1 MSSSSSKKLKS
12 KKGSTSSAMSQKDCM
27 KFMAKQFAKVLPD
40 IVSKIQTDSPHG
52 SVDSKADK
60 PKSTFQFKHFMACK
74 PLEFTGK
81 NGATAM
87 MNWFD
92 AIELTFLQSGCPD
105 ELRTLNA
112 TGVFRE
118 KALEWW
124 TTERNKRGNEVAH
137 AMPWDD
143 LKQLMKDHF
152 CPPHE
157 LQKLENEFWN
167 LTQKGSDMDGLITRF
182 KQLSVLCPGQVETA
196 PKTVAKFIRC
206 VAPSLTNHLA
216 SANPQT
222 IEDAYRIATELNNN
236 CVLHGTFDKV
246 STKNAHQA
254 TIDSPNESKPSQQS
268 KRNQGKKR
276 KASSQN
282 CAVVTPPNPQPLQ
295 TVPAFDGERKVY
307 TGTHPKC
314 DKCRYHHPPN
324 AHCRKCD
331 KCGRYGHLSP
341 YCRIPPQAYQNQ
353 ALLAPNQVAPVRA
366 CFTCGDTNHM
376 ANVCPQRYQPQQPR
390 QQQPQPQPQ
399 QQQQVQEPARGRA
412 FLLTTA
418 QAQNA
423 NDVITGTFLIN
434 HVYASCL
441 FDTGADKSFVS
452 LEFGCE
458 PWYELRKSDGA
469 F

>member
-1 MSSSSSKKLKS
+1 MSSSSSKRLKS

-27 KFMAKQFAKVLPD
+27 KFMAKKIAKVLPD
-40 IVSKIQTDSPHG
+40 IVSKIQTDSPHS

-60 PKSTFQFKHFMACK
+60 PKPTFQFKQFMACK

-87 MNWFD
+87 INWFD

-182 KQLSVLCPGQVETA
+182 KQLSVLCPGQVETV
-196 PKTVAKFIRC
+196 PKTVAKFVRC

-222 IEDAYRIATELNNN
+222 IEDAFRIATELNNN
-236 CVLHGTFDKV
+236 CVLHGTIDKV
-246 STKNAHQA
+246 STKSARQA
-254 TIDSPNESKPSQQS
+254 TIDSPYEPKPSQSS
-268 KRNQGKKR
+268 KKNQGKKR

-295 TVPAFDGERKVY
+295 TVPAFTNNETPRKVY
-307 TGTHPKC
+307 TGTQPKC
-314 DKCRYHHPPN
+314 GKCQYHHPPN
-324 AHCRKCD
+324 VQCRKCD
-331 KCGRYGHLSP
+331 KCG
-341 YCRIPPQAYQNQ
+341 
-353 ALLAPNQVAPVRA
+353 
-366 CFTCGDTNHM
+366 
-376 ANVCPQRYQPQQPR
+376 
-390 QQQPQPQPQ
+390 
-399 QQQQVQEPARGRA
+399 
-412 FLLTTA
+412 
-418 QAQNA
+418 
-423 NDVITGTFLIN
+423 
-434 HVYASCL
+434 
-441 FDTGADKSFVS
+441 
-452 LEFGCE
+452 
-458 PWYELRKSDGA
+458 
-469 F
+469 